1 MLRILKK
8 LTLGVSLIAAAS
20 AVLLMSD
27 LKQWKAGGNKVPRV
41 AILNYAT
48 RPVLEDGQN
57 GILDAFKD
65 HGFINGENIEI
76 KLFNAENDL
85 PTANTMASA
94 IIGGNFDLV
103 VSISTPCLQAMA
115 SANRNGTVKHIFGV
129 VTDPFGAGVGIS
141 PTDPLDHPAHLAG
154 IGTFQP
160 VKEAFEIAIE
170 MCPEIKKVGVVW
182 NPAEACSEACTI
194 MARKTCETMGIE
206 LLEATVDNSSGVLEA
221 ARALTSRNVDCIW
234 IGGDNT
240 VELAISSLI
249 KATSEIRVPVFAN
262 APSSADSG
270 AIFGLGANYYE
281 VGKITGDLAAQ
292 AVKGLDL
299 ATVRIE
305 NVAPERLAIN
315 YEAAKDLRST
325 WRFTER
331 IKKLAESGNI
341 KDDASASKSRFPGRK
356 LHFSFVHY
364 VESPTS
370 EATERGFLQQLE
382 KIGLKK
388 GVDYDIKIRSS
399 QRDMATLM
407 AIMDAV
413 ASEKPDAL
421 ITSSTPTLQA
431 ALKKITNIPI
441 IFGTVASPVIA
452 GAGKSFEDHL
462 PNTTGISTMS
472 AFEDMVA
479 VLKECIPNARRIGTL
494 FVPAEINSVY
504 YKEALEKAARNGGL
518 ELITVGV
525 STSTEVPDATLS
537 LIGKGVD
544 VICQISDNL
553 NNSAFSGITKAAEKT
568 KTPLFAFVT
577 SHVISGG
584 AAVALAR
591 DYDEGGRDV
600 ADMLI
605 RVMNGESPK
614 NIPFAYVTK
623 TRLVINL
630 NNAATYNL
638 KIPAG
643 VLEKADT
650 VIDLS
655 SSR

>member
-1 MLRILKK
+1 MLRLLKK
-8 LTLGVSLIAAAS
+8 LTLGVSLIVAAS
-20 AVLLMSD
+20 AVLLISD
-27 LKQWKAGGNKVPRV
+27 LGQWKKGGHSVPRV

-48 RPVLEDGQN
+48 RPVLEDGQR
-57 GILDAFKD
+57 GIFDAFKD
-65 HGFINGENIEI
+65 HGFINGEDIEI

-94 IIGGNFDLV
+94 ILGGDFDLV

-115 SANRNGTVKHIFGV
+115 SANRNGTVKHIFGL

-141 PTDPLDHPAHLAG
+141 RTDPLDHPAHLAG

-160 VKEAFEIAIE
+160 VKEAFQIARE
-170 MCPEIKKVGVVW
+170 MCPEIRKVGVVW

-194 MARKTCETMGIE
+194 MARDTCKNMGIE
-206 LLEATVDNSSGVLEA
+206 LLEATVDSSSGVLEA
-221 ARALTSRNVDCIW
+221 ARALTARDVDCIW

-262 APSSADSG
+262 APSSAHNG

-281 VGKITGDLAAQ
+281 VGKITGDLAARTL
-292 AVKGLDL
+292 KGLDL

-315 YEAAKDLRST
+315 YEAAKGLRST

-331 IKKLAESGNI
+331 IKKLAESANI
-341 KDDASASKSRFPGRK
+341 KHDASASPPGRPGRK
-356 LHFSFVHY
+356 LQFSFVHY

-382 KIGLKK
+382 TIGLRK

-431 ALKKITNIPI
+431 ALKRITHIPI
-441 IFGTVASPVIA
+441 IFGGVANPVIA
-452 GAGKSFEDHL
+452 GAGESYQDHL

-472 AFEDMVA
+472 AFEDMVTL
-479 VLKECIPNARRIGTL
+479 LKECVPNAKRIGTL

-504 YKEALEKAARNGGL
+504 YKEALEKAAQQGGL
-518 ELITVGV
+518 ELMTVGV

-537 LIGKGVD
+537 LISKGVD

-568 KTPLFAFVT
+568 RTPLFAFV
-577 SHVISGG
+577 SSYAMNSG

-591 DYDEGGRDV
+591 DYDQGGRDV
-600 ADMLI
+600 ADLLI

-614 NIPFAYVTK
+614 DIPFSYVKK

-638 KIPAG
+638 KIPAH

-650 VIDLS
+650 VINLS
-655 SSR
+655 SSP